1 MSFTRLNLDP
11 PLYKKTDSSLG
22 KSHYQICNTL
32 QQSLRGGTLQS
43 SNGVSQNRS
52 SRPEVFCK
60 KGVLK
65 YFAKS
70 TPVPES
76 FPVTLAKFL
85 ITPSM
90 ATSDSTVMFVIQGFI
105 ISFPFRRSHVDIV
118 TYVQRGH

>member
-1 MSFTRLNLDP
+1 M
-11 PLYKKTDSSLG
+11 
-22 KSHYQICNTL
+22 
-32 QQSLRGGTLQS
+32 QS

-90 ATSDSTVMFVIQGFI
+90 ATSDSTVMFVIQAFI

-118 TYVQRGH
+118 TYVQKGH